1 MVSWGVFYFLS
12 DYRTTTWSELL
23 TGYSHTQTVKR
34 KVRLCQTQQT
44 PSRTITASQ
53 TPMLTANPRC
63 LQIRT
68 CPAPA
73 SEMDPGVSAHR
84 IVNSTHTKDYTHCWL
99 DISLLVFFFLFFFF
113 FSKVTNCLPSSV
125 TWEHPQCLVIMCV
138 ISKKRA
144 GMLIIMCVIYLHLF
158 ILWMLQSD
166 WHQQQTMMCSCN
178 WNYSSPIA
186 NQVYW

>member
-1 MVSWGVFYFLS
+1 MSVFYFLS
-12 DYRTTTWSELL
+12 DYRTTTWSVLW
-23 TGYSHTQTVKR
+23 TGYSHTQTVRR

-44 PSRTITASQ
+44 PSRTMTASQ

-68 CPAPA
+68 CPVPT
-73 SEMDPGVSAHR
+73 SETDPGVSAHR
-84 IVNSTHTKDYTHCWL
+84 ILNSTKRGSTHTHCWL
-99 DISLLVFFFLFFFF
+99 DISLLMFFFF
-113 FSKVTNCLPSSV
+113 FFFSFSKVTNCLPSSV

-158 ILWMLQSD
+158 ILC
-166 WHQQQTMMCSCN
+166 QQQTMMYSCN
-178 WNYSSPIA
+178 
-186 NQVYW
+186 